1 MKPRRL
7 FGIPVG
13 WLNLTWPLM
22 LMSAL
27 AACTGSESAPS
38 EFDRLEAEANAQA
51 AAVRTLAVTTPCSEV
66 SQCGK
71 LYLQPTRGVCP
82 VPTALAYST
91 VSAKAKQAEAAAS
104 AQNAAA
110 AKALPLQPG
119 GIPAGVACVAGFID
133 PPLACQGGACVMG
146 PAALP

>member
-7 FGIPVG
+7 FSVPVG
-13 WLNLTWPLM
+13 WLTLTWPLM
-22 LMSAL
+22 LMGAL
-27 AACTGSESAPS
+27 IACTGSESAPS
-38 EFDRLEAEANAQA
+38 EFERLEAEANIQA

-91 VSAKAKQAEAAAS
+91 VSTTAKQAEAAAS

-119 GIPAGVACVAGFID
+119 GIPAGG
-133 PPLACQGGACVMG
+133 
-146 PAALP
+146 AALTADADP

>member
-1 MKPRRL
+1 MDRL
-7 FGIPVG
+7 WRWAVCAAVS
-13 WLNLTWPLM
+13 LLT
-22 LMSAL
+22 
-27 AACTGSESAPS
+27 ACTGSESAPS
-38 EFDRLEAEANAQA
+38 EFERLEAEANAQA
-51 AAVRTLAVTTPCSEV
+51 AAVRTLAVSTPCSEV

-91 VSAKAKQAEAAAS
+91 VSATAKQAEAAAS

-119 GIPAGVACVAGFID
+119 GIPAGVACVTGFID
-133 PPLACQGGACVMG
+133 PPLACQGGVCVMG